1 MNLDVGAPVSQ
12 TKLTAVTAAAIKA
25 CDGLDGVIDG
35 VISDPRQCRFDPH
48 ALVCGRPGAPT
59 DGTCLSS
66 PEADAVQQI
75 WARPAR
81 HAIASSCGT
90 DLSGAHPLPAWQTCH
105 PTRRQSLPMTLTLD
119 HWRLWIEQNPSFD
132 LANAD
137 HC

>member
-35 VISDPRQCRFDPH
+35 VISDRRQYRFDPH

-75 WARPAR
+75 WRGPRGTHSEFLWYGLERGAPFTGLAD
-81 HAIASSCGT
+81 SSSDT
-90 DLSGAHPLPAWQTCH
+90 PPV
-105 PTRRQSLPMTLTLD
+105 PLPMTLTLD
-119 HWRLWIEQNPSFD
+119 HWRLWIEQNPS
-132 LANAD
+132 
-137 HC
+137 